1 MSDLGPRIASGVV
14 MMAAALGALWL
25 GGQAFNLFWLTAFL
39 AVLWEWQ
46 RLVGGARP
54 LWRFAAGAV
63 GLVLATAA
71 QANRFPEAAVLALLA
86 SAVGA
91 AALADAGKRMW
102 SAAGVVY
109 AGAPLLAVVIL
120 RGSVFRGFEALL
132 WLFVVVWTTDIMA
145 YFGGRLIGGPKLW
158 PAVSPSKTWSG
169 LMVGS
174 ICAALAGWAAI
185 VVAIGRDQAAAIP
198 LLVLGFAL
206 AVAAQAGD
214 FFESGLKR
222 RFSAKDAGSIIP
234 GHGGVMDRLDGFIF
248 ACVIAAA
255 IGVWRAGS
263 LGSVAA
269 GRGLLNW

>member
-1 MSDLGPRIASGVV
+1 
-14 MMAAALGALWL
+14 
-25 GGQAFNLFWLTAFL
+25 
-39 AVLWEWQ
+39 
-46 RLVGGARP
+46 
-54 LWRFAAGAV
+54 
-63 GLVLATAA
+63 
-71 QANRFPEAAVLALLA
+71 
-86 SAVGA
+86 
-91 AALADAGKRMW
+91 
-102 SAAGVVY
+102 
-109 AGAPLLAVVIL
+109 
-120 RGSVFRGFEALL
+120 
-132 WLFVVVWTTDIMA
+132 
-145 YFGGRLIGGPKLW
+145 
-158 PAVSPSKTWSG
+158 
-169 LMVGS
+169 MVGS